1 MHRICI
7 WQNSTFFMIK
17 TLNKLSV
24 EGTYLNIINTI
35 CDKPIA
41 NIMHNSKRLK
51 AFSLR
56 SWIRQVCLFS
66 QLLLK
71 IILEVLARARKR
83 NKRHPDRKDVVKL
96 YLFPYDMILYI
107 ENSKESIKNTVRTN
121 KFSKVL
127 GSKINLQKSPIV
139 NWQRN
144 KIFPLQ

>member
-1 MHRICI
+1 MHRIGI

-24 EGTYLNIINTI
+24 EGTYLNIIKTI
-35 CDKPIA
+35 CDKPIG
-41 NIMHNSKRLK
+41 LK
-51 AFSLR
+51 AFSMR

-107 ENSKESIKNTVRTN
+107 ENSKESIKNTVRIIN

-127 GSKINLQKSPIV
+127 GYKVNLQKSPIV

-144 KIFPLQ
+144 KIFPFQ